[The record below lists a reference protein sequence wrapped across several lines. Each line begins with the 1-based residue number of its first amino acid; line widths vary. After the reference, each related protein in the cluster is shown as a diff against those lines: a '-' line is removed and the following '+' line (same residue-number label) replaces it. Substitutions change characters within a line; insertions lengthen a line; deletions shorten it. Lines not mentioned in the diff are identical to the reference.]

1 MVYNYAA
8 IERLK
13 DEKEKVRLMK
23 MEDPKNCGD
32 NNNSKNNWMSSV
44 QLWTN
49 ETISVI
55 L

>member
-1 MVYNYAA
+1 VVYNYAA

-13 DEKEKVRLMK
+13 EEKEKVKLMK
-23 MEDPKNCGD
+23 MEDPTNCGHS
-32 NNNSKNNWMSSV
+32 NNNNKNWMSSV

-49 ETISVI
+49 EKNSVI